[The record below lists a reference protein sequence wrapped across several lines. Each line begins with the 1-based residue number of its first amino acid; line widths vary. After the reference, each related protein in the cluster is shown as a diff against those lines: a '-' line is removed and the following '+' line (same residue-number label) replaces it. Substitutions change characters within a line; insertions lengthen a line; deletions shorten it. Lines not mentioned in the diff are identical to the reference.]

1 MFSHELIAQDGA
13 LVVFLSVPGASL
25 VLPVPAMPTLIA
37 VGASSAI
44 ATGSQQSAVSH
55 FQYAPGDCGHYLC
68 YLSRK
73 HLPSRI
79 RVFIDYMAERTR
91 ALDLQCL
98 TTMTS
103 VPAL

>member
-1 MFSHELIAQDGA
+1 M
-13 LVVFLSVPGASL
+13 
-25 VLPVPAMPTLIA
+25 
-37 VGASSAI
+37 
-44 ATGSQQSAVSH
+44 SH

-73 HLPSRI
+73 HLPSRT
-79 RVFIDYMAERTR
+79 RVFIDYMAEQTR